1 MVEGSV
7 SPLRCCENE
16 SVGAGIYNEKERPM
30 WEVKEKKKRR
40 KNNIDDEICR
50 VKENDSL
57 KNRVDIDVYLY
68 LYLHS
73 ICICICISISI

>member
-30 WEVKEKKKRR
+30 WEVKEKKEEEK
-40 KNNIDDEICR
+40 
-50 VKENDSL
+50 
-57 KNRVDIDVYLY
+57 
-68 LYLHS
+68 
-73 ICICICISISI
+73 